1 MSAPSPET
9 SMQTPQREFA
19 LQRYT
24 KYLTYANKNEK
35 IGKNARALSRT
46 HSSYT
51 SSSTAWLKVLGGAPL
66 SPKIKNFRG
75 TP

>member
-35 IGKNARALSRT
+35 IEKKSRALAYVKNLLYLCTRNWGMRPYGPNET
-46 HSSYT
+46 
-51 SSSTAWLKVLGGAPL
+51 
-66 SPKIKNFRG
+66 IK
-75 TP
+75 